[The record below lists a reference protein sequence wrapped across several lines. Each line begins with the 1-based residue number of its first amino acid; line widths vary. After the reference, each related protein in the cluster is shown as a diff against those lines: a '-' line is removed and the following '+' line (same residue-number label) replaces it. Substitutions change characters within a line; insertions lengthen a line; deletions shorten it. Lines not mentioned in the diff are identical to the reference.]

1 MGEGSEIL
9 VTQQLLIS
17 RSGCIKDNYLVLIP
31 LRCLKPETKT
41 SRSQSQNK
49 GWSLILDCGG
59 LVHLFHAVTN
69 SLAIKYSVHPTQR
82 AQESKRSLYSSVFA

>member
-9 VTQQLLIS
+9 VTQQLLLS
-17 RSGCIKDNYLVLIP
+17 RKDSIKDNYLVLIP
-31 LRCLKPETKT
+31 LRCLKSETKT

-49 GWSLILDCGG
+49 GWALILDCRG
-59 LVHLFHAVTN
+59 LLHLFHAVTN
-69 SLAIKYSVHPTQR
+69 SLTVKYSVHPTQR